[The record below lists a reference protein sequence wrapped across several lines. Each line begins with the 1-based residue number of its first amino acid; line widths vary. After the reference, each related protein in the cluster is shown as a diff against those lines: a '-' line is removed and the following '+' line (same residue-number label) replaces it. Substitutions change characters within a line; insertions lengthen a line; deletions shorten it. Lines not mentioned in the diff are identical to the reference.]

1 MGGRHDMRLHEF
13 TTEEEWQR
21 LEQLIYASAY
31 KALTAYQQQRATT
44 ARVQQ
49 IATKPTA
56 TLKAQA
62 TKKAKTLARKTK
74 RSPHA
79 APPKAL
85 PKPKQQPQ
93 AKAET
98 HAAYR
103 PVKTATPLPPTTR
116 MAADRVQPRAAQPAH
131 KPTAPTP
138 VMNLGDVDQATRMW
152 LPPNKRGPNVID
164 LISP

>member
-1 MGGRHDMRLHEF
+1 MRLHEF

-21 LEQLIYASAY
+21 LEQLIYQNMY
-31 KALTAYQQQRATT
+31 KALSMYQQQRATHQ
-44 ARVQQ
+44 R
-49 IATKPTA
+49 IATKPAA
-56 TLKAQA
+56 TLKPQS
-62 TKKAKTLARKTK
+62 TKKVKALARKAK

-79 APPKAL
+79 APPKPL

-98 HAAYR
+98 HSAYR

-116 MAADRVQPRAAQPAH
+116 MAAAKVQPRAVQPAT
-131 KPTAPTP
+131 KPTAPSTI
-138 VMNLGDVDQATRMW
+138 MNLGDVDQATRMW
-152 LPPNKRGPNVID
+152 LPPDKRGPNPID